1 MEKYSFKGNLFLLE
15 GQMVVPFE
23 GFFLRN
29 SNGFLKGRFISDS
42 FSFDSRDEICG
53 SLVREENFSKSDKK
67 KFSNDNLVFFHT
79 RDKVYV
85 DRVYWFSRQARKNG
99 SFEGIYSGIKEGCLD
114 NYLVKDVR
122 DYSGWNVNEIL
133 SKTSGSKIEIFL
145 KKENAFVFQMPKVNS
160 GKTNPLIYNL

>member
-1 MEKYSFKGNLFLLE
+1 MEKYSFKGNLFLAE
-15 GQMVVPFE
+15 GQRGLPFE

-29 SNGFLKGRFISDS
+29 SNGFLKGRFFSDS
-42 FSFDSRDEICG
+42 LSFDSKDEIYG
-53 SLVREENFSKSDKK
+53 SLVREENFSKLDKK

-85 DRVYWFSRQARKNG
+85 DRVYWFSRLTRKTG
-99 SFEGIYSGIKEGCLD
+99 SFEGVYSGIKEGCLD

-133 SKTSGSKIEIFL
+133 SKTSGSRIEIFL
-145 KKENAFVFQMPKVNS
+145 KKENYSVFQIPKVNF
-160 GKTNPLIYNL
+160 GKAKFFNR